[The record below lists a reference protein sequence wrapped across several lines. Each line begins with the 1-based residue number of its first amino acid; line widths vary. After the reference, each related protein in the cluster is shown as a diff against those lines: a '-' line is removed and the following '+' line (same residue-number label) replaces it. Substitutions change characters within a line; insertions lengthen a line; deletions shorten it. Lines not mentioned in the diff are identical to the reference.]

1 MARAVQQA
9 YAGAMLLTKF
19 THACIRLEQD
29 GRVLVLD
36 PGIFSESA
44 AALEGA
50 DAVLITHEHADHYDP
65 AALTQALAD
74 LSELTIY
81 APASV
86 VRDLHSHAPEQSAR
100 VVEAAPGDSFAV
112 AGFAVQCFGGQHAVI
127 HPTMAAVANVGYLI
141 DDVYHP
147 GDALIVPHGVSVGT
161 LLVPVHAPWSKVSE
175 VVDFVVSVRAPHAY
189 QIHDGL
195 LNEQGLAFTESH
207 IERIGGLHGVKFR
220 HLHPGTSVEI

>member
-1 MARAVQQA
+1 
-9 YAGAMLLTKF
+9 MLLTKF

-44 AALEGA
+44 TALAGA
-50 DAVLITHEHADHYDP
+50 GAVLITHEHADHYDGP
-65 AALTQALAD
+65 ALVAALAD
-74 LSELTIY
+74 SPALTVY
-81 APASV
+81 APAGV
-86 VRDLHSHAPEQSAR
+86 ARDLRVQAPDAAAR
-100 VVEAAPGDSFAV
+100 ILDAAAGDTFSV
-112 AGFAVQCFGGQHAVI
+112 AGFAVRCFGGQHAVI
-127 HPTMAAVANVGYLI
+127 HPTIPVVANVGYLI
-141 DDVYHP
+141 DDDVYHP
-147 GDALIVPHGVSVGT
+147 GDSLIVPDGVAVGT

-207 IERIGGLHGVKFR
+207 IARIGGLHGVKFR
-220 HLHPGTSVEI
+220 HLHSGQSVEV